1 MMKKIFE
8 INDILN
14 AVNSISEIEKTDE
27 DSVQIKKNNILT
39 LNTKLKSSNKNVL
52 VLDKA
57 IE

>member
-1 MMKKIFE
+1 MTKKIFE

-14 AVNSISEIEKTDE
+14 AVNSISEIEKKDE
-27 DSVQIKKNNILT
+27 DPAQIKKNNILT
-39 LNTKLKSSNKNVL
+39 LNTELKSSNKNVL

>member
-1 MMKKIFE
+1 MTKKIIE

>member
-1 MMKKIFE
+1 MTKKIFE

-14 AVNSISEIEKTDE
+14 AVNSISEIEKKDE
-27 DSVQIKKNNILT
+27 DSAQIKKNNILT
-39 LNTKLKSSNKNVL
+39 LNTELKSSNKNVL

>member
-1 MMKKIFE
+1 MTKKIFE
-8 INDILN
+8 INDVLN

>member
-1 MMKKIFE
+1 MTKKIFE

-27 DSVQIKKNNILT
+27 DFIQIKKNNILT
-39 LNTKLKSSNKNVL
+39 LNTELKSSNKNVL

>member
-1 MMKKIFE
+1 MTKKIFE

>member
-1 MMKKIFE
+1 MTKKIFE
-8 INDILN
+8 INDVLN

-27 DSVQIKKNNILT
+27 DSAQIKKNNILT

-52 VLDKA
+52 VLDKT

>member
-1 MMKKIFE
+1 MTKKIFE

-14 AVNSISEIEKTDE
+14 AVNSISEIEKADE
-27 DSVQIKKNNILT
+27 DSVQVKKNNILT
-39 LNTKLKSSNKNVL
+39 LNTELKSSNKNVL

>member
-1 MMKKIFE
+1 MTKEFE

-14 AVNSISEIEKTDE
+14 AVNSISDIEKTYE

>member
-1 MMKKIFE
+1 MTKKIFE

-27 DSVQIKKNNILT
+27 DSAQIKKNNILT
-39 LNTKLKSSNKNVL
+39 LNTKLKSNNKNVL

>member
-1 MMKKIFE
+1 MRKKIFE

-14 AVNSISEIEKTDE
+14 AVNSIYEIEKTDE

>member
-1 MMKKIFE
+1 MTKKIFE

-39 LNTKLKSSNKNVL
+39 LSTKLKSSNKNVL

>member
-1 MMKKIFE
+1 MTKKIFE

-14 AVNSISEIEKTDE
+14 AVNSISDIEKTYE

-39 LNTKLKSSNKNVL
+39 LNTELKSSNKNVL

>member
-1 MMKKIFE
+1 MTKKIFE

-39 LNTKLKSSNKNVL
+39 LNTELKSSNKNVL

>member
-1 MMKKIFE
+1 MTKEFG

-14 AVNSISEIEKTDE
+14 AVNSIYEIEKTDE

>member
-1 MMKKIFE
+1 MRKKIFE

-14 AVNSISEIEKTDE
+14 AVNTISKIEKTDE

-39 LNTKLKSSNKNVL
+39 LNTELKSSNKNVL

>member
-1 MMKKIFE
+1 MTKKIFE

-14 AVNSISEIEKTDE
+14 AVNSISEIEKADE
-27 DSVQIKKNNILT
+27 DFVQVKKNNILT
-39 LNTKLKSSNKNVL
+39 LNTELKSSNKNVL